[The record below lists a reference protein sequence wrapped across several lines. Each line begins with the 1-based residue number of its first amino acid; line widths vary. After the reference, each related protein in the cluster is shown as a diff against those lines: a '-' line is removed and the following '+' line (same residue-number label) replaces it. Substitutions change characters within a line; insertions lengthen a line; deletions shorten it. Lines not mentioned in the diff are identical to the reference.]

1 MRSSVRSRLAPPAF
15 ARAASE
21 GCRAEA
27 LLAKAG
33 WWPRAR
39 AWRARSPLGEGGLVA
54 ASYGLASPKPS
65 WRRRAGDRELRLGEP
80 EALLAKAGWW
90 PRATAWR
97 ACRRQSSRSRGNIE
111 FRPGA
116 HRRPPGLT
124 S

>member
-54 ASYGLASPKPS
+54 ASYGLASLP
-65 WRRRAGDRELRLGEP
+65 
-80 EALLAKAGWW
+80 
-90 PRATAWR
+90 TAIVAIAWKHR
-97 ACRRQSSRSRGNIE
+97 IPA
-111 FRPGA
+111 
-116 HRRPPGLT
+116 RRPSASARFDIVKEGSARSPLGVRGRIQRRHHCL
-124 S
+124 